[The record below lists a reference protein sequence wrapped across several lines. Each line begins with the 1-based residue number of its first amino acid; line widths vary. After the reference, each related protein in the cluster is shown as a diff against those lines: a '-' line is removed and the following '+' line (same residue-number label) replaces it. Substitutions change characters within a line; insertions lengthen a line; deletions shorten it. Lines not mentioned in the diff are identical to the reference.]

1 MTRVGRFGPFLID
14 LDMLQRSGN
23 PPSAPKLDPWG
34 CPVVEDN
41 DLPSGVGASSIPDGV
56 ARRLAGKAEKETVQ

>member
-1 MTRVGRFGPFLID
+1 MTRAGRFGPFLID
-14 LDMLQRSGN
+14 LDLLQRSGN

-34 CPVVEDN
+34 RPVVEDD

-56 ARRLAGKAEKETVQ
+56 ARRLASKLEKETSQ